1 MPPHAHHARRLGLL
15 AAAAGS
21 VPMSFHGY
29 ITQVTRLLG
38 SGGSRPLP
46 SAQRLR
52 PTYGESD
59 LAFGWRLL
67 VDEGWCCHFE
77 HAAGEGSR
85 FCQPRRLLARLAR
98 GGRESHRLGERLRY
112 RWIDQYP

>member
-1 MPPHAHHARRLGLL
+1 MLPHAHHARRLGLL

-29 ITQVTRLLG
+29 ITQITRLLG
-38 SGGSRPLP
+38 SGGSRPLL
-46 SAQRLR
+46 SAQRVR

-85 FCQPRRLLARLAR
+85 FCQPRRLLAPLAR
-98 GGRESHRLGERLRY
+98 GGREPYRLGERLGY
-112 RWIDQYP
+112 RWIDQYL